1 MNSLEIRKPSLT
13 ESESPFN
20 PQNQTMEG
28 QLNTA
33 ERAIINQW
41 VNELKPERVLEV
53 GTWMGG
59 GSTLHILRALEA
71 NGKGH
76 LWGIEASQSIYEQ
89 MIANITSA
97 GNDLVA
103 RFTPIFGF
111 SQNVI
116 PGFLSDQGTDSEIG
130 VVFLD
135 GGDNPM
141 EQVEEFQLLRD
152 RIAVGG
158 VLLSHDAKLRKGKW
172 LVPYLRAHDNWQCK
186 IHDVSAEG
194 LFEARKIS
202 EHPSAVSATEAASVL
217 PSLRMQPKELVG
229 RLLPTPVINFLFKCL
244 PRKLVISITQDR
256 H

>member
-1 MNSLEIRKPSLT
+1 
-13 ESESPFN
+13 
-20 PQNQTMEG
+20 MEG
-28 QLNTA
+28 QLNTD
-33 ERAIINQW
+33 ERAIITHW
-41 VNELKPERVLEV
+41 VNEIKPELVLEV
-53 GTWMGG
+53 GTWKGG
-59 GSTLHILRALEA
+59 GSTLHILKALEV
-71 NGKGH
+71 NHKGH
-76 LWGIEASQSIYEQ
+76 LWGIEASQDIYDQ

-97 GNDLVA
+97 GDDLVA

-111 SQNVI
+111 SQKVI
-116 PGFLSDQGTDSEIG
+116 PSFLANQCIDSKIG

-172 LVPYLRAHDNWQCK
+172 LVPYLRAHDNWRCK
-186 IHDVSAEG
+186 IHDVSGEG

-202 EHPSAVSATEAASVL
+202 EYPSAQSVAEAASVL
-217 PSLRMQPKELVG
+217 RSLRMQPTELVG
-229 RLLPTPVINFLFKCL
+229 RLLPSPMINLIFKCL
-244 PRKLVISITQDR
+244 PRKLVLSITQGR